1 MKRQVGSYN
10 EDNSESARF
19 EGDDV
24 GLPESPI
31 YSNFSKHLWTGH
43 ALLGGVQKSDRF
55 RENTDD
61 RRPSTVAPPAA
72 SAAGAEGGGGDAP
85 ARR

>member
-1 MKRQVGSYN
+1 MKRQVGSYD

-43 ALLGGVQKSDRF
+43 ARLGGVQKSDRF
-55 RENTDD
+55 RANADD
-61 RRPSTVAPPAA
+61 RGPRLNSEII
-72 SAAGAEGGGGDAP
+72 GEMLHEQNQEKHD
-85 ARR
+85 